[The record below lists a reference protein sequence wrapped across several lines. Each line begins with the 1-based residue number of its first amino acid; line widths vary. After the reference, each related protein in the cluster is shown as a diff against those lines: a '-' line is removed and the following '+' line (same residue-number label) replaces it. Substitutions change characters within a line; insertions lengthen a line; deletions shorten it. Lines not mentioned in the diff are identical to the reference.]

1 MKKTI
6 LLILFLQAIFL
17 ISFSSLYFP
26 GENAY
31 FSVLLSDI
39 NGNVIKNANCFGY
52 IFYPNGTLYKQVQLV
67 FDENINL
74 YRAEFKIPEVYGTYT
89 QFAYCE
95 FELFGR
101 VQKRYAYNTFF
112 VSNLREKIDE
122 FISNLI
128 SNATI
133 NINITADI
141 TGNITESLMNIAY
154 ETKKDIDDLIGLL
167 LALHSTPETYK
178 YCKDNK
184 TLVIV
189 KNAFWEI
196 NNKTYNITK
205 NEEIQCQFGC
215 NFEKNECNEPAYKTY
230 IIIAGLI
237 FVILI
242 IILII
247 RAYL

>member
-6 LLILFLQAIFL
+6 LLILFLQAIFF

-26 GENAY
+26 GENTY

-74 YRAEFKIPEVYGTYT
+74 YRAEFEIPEVYGTYT

-112 VSNLREKIDE
+112 VSNLREKVDE

-128 SNATI
+128 SIATI
-133 NINITADI
+133 NITAEI
-141 TGNITESLMNIAY
+141 TGNITESLISIRN

-178 YCKDNK
+178 YCKDDK

-189 KNAFWEI
+189 KTATWNV
-196 NNKTYNITK
+196 NDKVYNITK
-205 NEEIQCQFGC
+205 NEEINCQFGC
-215 NFEKNECNEPAYKTY
+215 NLDRNECNEPSYKTY
-230 IIIAGLI
+230 ILIAGMI
-237 FVILI
+237 FGILI
-242 IILII
+242 ILLII